1 MTGGIDDVSEVG
13 VAPFP
18 VFGVQSQFRA
28 AADGVQRTAYVMR
41 EGHYDFL
48 AYVGQISVLGQ
59 GILQTF
65 PVPFPALDITHD
77 FDVRDDEQDDGSTY
91 EAGYE
96 AKGMPLRL
104 GNLLLP
110 VLEGGLCLSVQHGYK
125 RVQPDVQFAVVEAE
139 AVGIGVKVTDT
150 LLLQGYEPLVQGMK
164 GCGGNWNCHRVC
176 GTGDV
181 LCRRAASA
189 GCPPVLAGQI
199 RYSSVSGLLTGYRP
213 TCVSRDT
220 DGTPWCPMP

>member
-164 GCGGNWNCHRVC
+164 GCGGNWNCHRVLLAEPSGYAFLLPDNRS
-176 GTGDV
+176 GTG
-181 LCRRAASA
+181 
-189 GCPPVLAGQI
+189 
-199 RYSSVSGLLTGYRP
+199 GL
-213 TCVSRDT
+213 
-220 DGTPWCPMP
+220 